1 MPDPVPPVEP
11 QHGGG
16 RMTMP
21 PLAPPH
27 VPPLVSRM
35 ASPLPARP
43 WTLPA
48 DDTDA
53 VARRAAVWARARNL
67 LVIRLDNLGD
77 VLMSTPALRAI
88 KDTQPQARITL
99 LASAS
104 GAAAADV
111 VPLVDEVIRF
121 DAPWVRQPAAGADAA
136 QEGAALGAAERGLIA
151 LLMKRQF
158 DAAIIF
164 TVHSQSPLPAALLC
178 LLAGIP
184 LRLAHCRENPYG
196 LLSDWVREPEPHAI
210 QRHEV
215 ERQLALVERVGYRTR
230 DDRLR
235 FDVDATARATV
246 LRRLLRA
253 GVDPSRPYV
262 VVHPGA
268 SAPSRRW
275 PAVDFGRA
283 ADLLGYDHQIV
294 LVGGPAEVAL
304 VDQMLAAMRAPAAVL
319 VDELSLAELGAL
331 IQGAAVLLAN
341 NSAPAHI
348 AAAVGTPVVVLYAQ
362 TNPQHTPW
370 RVPARV
376 LYRDVPCRNC
386 MKSECPLGHHECLL
400 GVRPAQVATAARELM
415 AHRPR
420 GVTPPAPIAATA
432 RVSGEGEAPPRPAQM
447 QAAMPAAQAV
457 GREGAPQ

>member
-1 MPDPVPPVEP
+1 MADRVPSPEP
-11 QHGGG
+11 QHGG
-16 RMTMP
+16 RMTAQSAV
-21 PLAPPH
+21 L
-27 VPPLVSRM
+27 
-35 ASPLPARP
+35 LPRVIGPQDPRP
-43 WTLPA
+43 WRLPA
-48 DDTDA
+48 DDADA
-53 VARRAAVWARARNL
+53 AARRAAVWARVRNL

-99 LASAS
+99 LASAA
-104 GAAAADV
+104 GAAATEV

-121 DAPWVRQPAAGADAA
+121 DAPWVRQPAEAAADAA
-136 QEGAALGAAERGLIA
+136 GAPALGSSERALIA
-151 LLMKRQF
+151 ALMKRRF

-164 TVHSQSPLPAALLC
+164 TVHSQSALPAALLC

-196 LLSDWVREPEPHAI
+196 LLSDWVREPEPHTI

-235 FDVDATARATV
+235 FDVPATARAAV

-294 LVGGPAEVAL
+294 LVGGPAEAPL
-304 VDQMLAAMRAPAAVL
+304 VEQMLAAMRAPAAVL
-319 VDELSLAELGAL
+319 AEELSLAELGAL

-348 AAAVGTPVVVLYAQ
+348 AAAVGTPVVVLYAL

-420 GVTPPAPIAATA
+420 SAPVLSPADHGSEPVAAA
-432 RVSGEGEAPPRPAQM
+432 AAEAQM
-447 QAAMPAAQAV
+447 QAQGRAALQPGQAAR
-457 GREGAPQ
+457 GAACAGAPQ